1 MLRLRAPSGDVRV
14 KLGAGTDGPGL
25 VLLDG
30 AGELGLHILS
40 RLELRGPSG
49 RAPRDQALA
58 LRDGLAGAPA
68 PSPLARSRNRRGL
81 RAAAAAER
89 QLENAIAGARRL
101 LRIGAFPSILATFV
115 PAAIAAAGPLEVSAV
130 QGSTD
135 ELVAGV
141 PVRRTIYAVTPPVAA
156 HPLAGPFLDAVRAQA
171 RYAA

>member
-14 KLGAGTDGPGL
+14 KL
-25 VLLDG
+25 
-30 AGELGLHILS
+30 
-40 RLELRGPSG
+40 
-49 RAPRDQALA
+49 
-58 LRDGLAGAPA
+58 
-68 PSPLARSRNRRGL
+68 
-81 RAAAAAER
+81 
-89 QLENAIAGARRL
+89 
-101 LRIGAFPSILATFV
+101 
-115 PAAIAAAGPLEVSAV
+115 PAAIAAAGLLEVSAV